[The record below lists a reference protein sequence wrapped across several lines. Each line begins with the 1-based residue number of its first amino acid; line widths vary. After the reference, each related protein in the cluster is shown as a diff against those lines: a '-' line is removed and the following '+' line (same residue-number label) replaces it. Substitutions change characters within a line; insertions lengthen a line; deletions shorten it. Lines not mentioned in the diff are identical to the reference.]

1 MCNIWLYI
9 HVYKKK
15 EDGRGKKRDT
25 KREWR
30 REGEKE
36 SKEGEQERKK
46 GRINHVFVFV
56 CLFVFVSNVLLYIL
70 LFHIYIFSDVC
81 DYVANR
87 KLMTCL
93 LYQIRRLERGKAAIM
108 QTQAQFE

>member
-1 MCNIWLYI
+1 MV
-9 HVYKKK
+9 VYTRIQK
-15 EDGRGKKRDT
+15 EG
-25 KREWR
+25 R
-30 REGEKE
+30 REGEKARH
-36 SKEGEQERKK
+36 KEGMEERRGERKQRRRAREK
-46 GRINHVFVFV
+46 ERTNKYLCLFLFV